1 MGLFKSKKSEQAKVL
16 SPHPGMY
23 AEKSIAQA
31 VFDQTTAV
39 KVDRNHWKIA
49 FLIAS
54 LTALVAVATREPA
67 PSVVKS
73 YGVSSDANGQPLVRV
88 LQPYEPKGRDL
99 TVGFKDLIT
108 RWFTI
113 EPMLTPVVEDAR
125 MYKSI
130 KSAKEQMVGTA
141 RKQFDQWFDEDAP
154 FRAVTSSP
162 TLTREPEI
170 KNIAPLPDNTVAVEF
185 IATTNEEGQKP
196 KRMRYAITFRYEIKP
211 PQSDAEA
218 LGPNPFG
225 IYPVYFTL
233 QKTPA

>member
-73 YGVSSDANGQPLVRV
+73 YGVSSDANGQPWS
-88 LQPYEPKGRDL
+88 ECC
-99 TVGFKDLIT
+99 
-108 RWFTI
+108 
-113 EPMLTPVVEDAR
+113 
-125 MYKSI
+125 
-130 KSAKEQMVGTA
+130 
-141 RKQFDQWFDEDAP
+141 
-154 FRAVTSSP
+154 SP
-162 TLTREPEI
+162 TSRKDVT
-170 KNIAPLPDNTVAVEF
+170 
-185 IATTNEEGQKP
+185 
-196 KRMRYAITFRYEIKP
+196 
-211 PQSDAEA
+211 
-218 LGPNPFG
+218 
-225 IYPVYFTL
+225 
-233 QKTPA
+233 

>member
-1 MGLFKSKKSEQAKVL
+1 MGLSKSKKSEQAKAL
-16 SPHPGMY
+16 SPLPGKF
-23 AEKSIAQA
+23 AGDPVAQA
-31 VFDQTTAV
+31 LFDQTTAV

-49 FLIAS
+49 TLGVGLIAII
-54 LTALVAVATREPA
+54 AVATREPP
-67 PSVVKS
+67 PSVVKA
-73 YGVSSDANGQPLVRV
+73 YGVSGDANGQPVVRL
-88 LQPYEPKGRDL
+88 LQPYDPKGRDL
-99 TVGFKDLIT
+99 TVAFKDLIT

-125 MYKSI
+125 MYKNM

-185 IATTNEEGQKP
+185 VTTTNEEGQKP
-196 KRMRYAITFRYEIKP
+196 KKMRYAITFRYEIKP
-211 PQSDAEA
+211 AQSDAEA

>member
-1 MGLFKSKKSEQAKVL
+1 
-16 SPHPGMY
+16 
-23 AEKSIAQA
+23 
-31 VFDQTTAV
+31 
-39 KVDRNHWKIA
+39 
-49 FLIAS
+49 
-54 LTALVAVATREPA
+54 
-67 PSVVKS
+67 
-73 YGVSSDANGQPLVRV
+73 VRV

-170 KNIAPLPDNTVAVEF
+170 
-185 IATTNEEGQKP
+185 
-196 KRMRYAITFRYEIKP
+196 
-211 PQSDAEA
+211 
-218 LGPNPFG
+218 
-225 IYPVYFTL
+225 
-233 QKTPA
+233 